1 VIGSISHLAWAGTAA
16 YADALV
22 AAMAR
27 VGGTFRGSVETVH
40 GFPILQTGLT
50 DSTVLRALLDID
62 NWFDSMG
69 VSKGR
74 DIVAT
79 RKLVYKQWFDRVVPI
94 GRYQSWFAD
103 GARN

>member
-1 VIGSISHLAWAGTAA
+1 
-16 YADALV
+16 
-22 AAMAR
+22 MAR

-50 DSTVLRALLDID
+50 DSTVLRALLDIE
-62 NWFDSMG
+62 NWFESMG

-79 RKLVYKQWFDRVVPI
+79 RKLVHKKGLI
-94 GRYQSWFAD
+94 GWYLLAAQIWRPV
-103 GARN
+103 R